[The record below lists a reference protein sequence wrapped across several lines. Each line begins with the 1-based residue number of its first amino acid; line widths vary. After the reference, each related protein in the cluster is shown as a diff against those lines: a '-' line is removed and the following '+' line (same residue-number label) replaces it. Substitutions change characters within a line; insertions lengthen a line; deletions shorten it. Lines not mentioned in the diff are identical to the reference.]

1 MDHLLRIGQV
11 CRLFG
16 ITPDTLRHY
25 EKKGLLTPVTDP
37 QNGYRYYTV
46 DQLDTIELIL
56 HSRHLG
62 IPLAELRQ
70 RMAAEDPEAYREML
84 CEQAALLREKI
95 RALQTLV
102 QQTDRRIGVLEE
114 LRQFRWA
121 EPAFRPWAGAPL
133 SLYRLQTDCLL
144 QLTSDP
150 PEMEGMETVE
160 TWRFFSPAG
169 EEGHQE
175 DPQITAFS
183 FPPAQSPT
191 PLEVGFQQLVQAE
204 LAELVTLEAP
214 LDHTL
219 FWGTEA
225 DLLACLDRLCPQR
238 AVWVRAR
245 AFLPRRGRAPL
256 AFSDCF
262 ALPHQ
267 GP

>member
-1 MDHLLRIGQV
+1 MDCLLRIGQV

-95 RALQTLV
+95 RTLHALV
-102 QQTDRRIGVLEE
+102 RQTDRRIRVLEQ
-114 LRQFRWA
+114 LRQFRSA
-121 EPAFRPWAGAPL
+121 EPALRPWAGAPF
-133 SLYRLQTDCLL
+133 SLYRFQTNCLL
-144 QLTSDP
+144 QLTSAP
-150 PEMEGMETVE
+150 SEMEGMEEVE

-169 EEGHQE
+169 KQGHQE
-175 DPQITAFS
+175 VSQITAFS
-183 FPPAQSPT
+183 FPPAQPPT
-191 PLEVGFQQLVQAE
+191 PLEAGFQQLAQAG

-214 LDHTL
+214 LDHTF

-225 DLLACLDRLCPQR
+225 ELLACLDRLCPQR
-238 AVWVRAR
+238 AVWVRTR
-245 AFLPRRGRAPL
+245 AFLPRRGRTPM

-262 ALPHQ
+262 ALPDQ
-267 GP
+267 EL